1 MNYLINKLETKADID
16 EAIRKTRD
24 KVLSLTFIRTNDNSC
39 LKIIDIV
46 RILIINYSK
55 IIPKLI

>member
-55 IIPKLI
+55 SN